1 MAACSACALSHA
13 FLLPSFCAEV
23 GYYNCE
29 NFFGAWRDLTDCRD
43 CCTYLSAEERRA
55 DFLRDNCKESAHF
68 FNMGVPTAEA
78 GVPDKPSTEPALD
91 AMLHIPAQAHS
102 TSGAY
107 PLSAEMAADVFKR
120 AYRTRVPYMTLREHL
135 DDHFA
140 NEAKAIMTGRARYMD
155 RSFFRQAT
163 QYAQVLDP
171 DRETVS
177 KKIPGSVY
185 ADVKK
190 LYGPE
195 HERCAPTPPRQA
207 ALAPLPRRARAR
219 DTPATARRVT
229 TNIDAAD
236 SFDGLKPLHLSL
248 EREAPAPART
258 DNEPPSLERAHVR
271 RRARAAWRRPDQRG
285 LVAQDHARRRRAE

>member
-171 DRETVS
+171 DRQSVS
-177 KKIPGSVY
+177 EKIPGSVY

-195 HERCAPTPPRQA
+195 HERCAPTPPRRA
-207 ALAPLPRRARAR
+207 ALAPPPRRARAR
-219 DTPATARRVT
+219 GTPATAPPP
-229 TNIDAAD
+229 DA
-236 SFDGLKPLHLSL
+236 
-248 EREAPAPART
+248 T
-258 DNEPPSLERAHVR
+258 
-271 RRARAAWRRPDQRG
+271 
-285 LVAQDHARRRRAE
+285 ARRRRSRARAG